1 MAAFDETAVIACSG
15 PMTLAVL
22 EETRD
27 RLRDLLNAA
36 KRIEVD
42 CSGVTDAS
50 VCFVQLLLA
59 AGASAAGRGIDL
71 RIKQPVSTAL
81 QDVLERGGFVG
92 TAGSA
97 CDGQEFW
104 IGEP

>member
-1 MAAFDETAVIACSG
+1 MAALCEPAVIVCSG
-15 PMTLAVL
+15 SMTLAVL

-27 RLRDLLNAA
+27 RLRDSLNAA

-42 CSGVTDAS
+42 CSEVTDAS

-59 AGASAAGRGIDL
+59 AGVSAARRGIDL

-81 QDVLERGGFVG
+81 QDVLERGGFIG
-92 TAGSA
+92 KAGSA